1 MTQRLQHLA
10 RDRRHMHDEE
20 NASDMLGPHLR
31 ESMLAFAMA
40 LVLTPFLQPGVPVL
54 LTASVA
60 VVAGVLEVR
69 RRTDP
74 AVPS

>member
-1 MTQRLQHLA
+1 MWPRL
-10 RDRRHMHDEE
+10 RDRRSW
-20 NASDMLGPHLR
+20 AIGIS
-31 ESMLAFAMA
+31 AAVMA

-69 RRTDP
+69 RRTESEVQP
-74 AVPS
+74 